1 MVRSDPLAL
10 AFSTVLLLYS
20 RCVNPSRLDI
30 SSWSSCNHVSSGGLR
45 KGGMW
50 TPSLSLW
57 FLSCLVLQTFT
68 RFEMDNIFDKENKIF
83 QKKIKEIMLVTLSH
97 SYSHNLCSGYVT
109 VRHLYNC
116 SVGFAQ

>member
-45 KGGMW
+45 KEGDVD
-50 TPSLSLW
+50 TIIESLV
-57 FLSCLVLQTFT
+57 FILSCFT
-68 RFEMDNIFDKENKIF
+68 DIHQI
-83 QKKIKEIMLVTLSH
+83 
-97 SYSHNLCSGYVT
+97 
-109 VRHLYNC
+109 
-116 SVGFAQ
+116 